1 MTSKHRERTEHK
13 LIGNQ
18 KGEYMAKYKLLALD
32 IDGTLLNDKREL
44 TDRTVEAI
52 KRAID
57 SGVHVTLCTGRPIQG
72 VKWLVEKLAITTP
85 VIIYNGAEIVD
96 PKDNRILF
104 SEQLL
109 PEDAVKIA
117 DLGKNRNTT
126 LIVWCN
132 GELFGYPMNERV
144 ADYKTIARTDPK
156 PFEDI
161 KPLAEKGVTKIIWY
175 DTVEGVDEFKK
186 QLNPKEFKSVTYCT
200 SNPKFL
206 EFFNSNVSKRIS
218 MERLCDLIG
227 VTKEE
232 TVAIGDGY
240 NDVPMLQGAGL
251 SIAMGNAPD
260 DIKSMCDKVTLDNNS
275 DGVAYA
281 INEFIL

>member
-1 MTSKHRERTEHK
+1 MV
-13 LIGNQ
+13 
-18 KGEYMAKYKLLALD
+18 KYKLLALD
-32 IDGTLLNDKREL
+32 IDGTLLDDNRQLSE
-44 TDRTVEAI
+44 ENISAI
-52 KRAID
+52 KRAVD

-85 VIIYNGAEIVD
+85 VITYNGAEIVD

-161 KPLAEKGVTKIIWY
+161 KLLAEKGVTKIIWY

-206 EFFNSNVSKRIS
+206 EFFNSKVSKRIS
-218 MERLCDLIG
+218 MERMCDLIG

-251 SIAMGNAPD
+251 SIVMGNAPD

>member
-1 MTSKHRERTEHK
+1 
-13 LIGNQ
+13 
-18 KGEYMAKYKLLALD
+18 MAKYKLLALD

-44 TDRTVEAI
+44 TDKTILAV
-52 KRAID
+52 KRAIE

-85 VIIYNGAEIVD
+85 VITYNGAEIVD

-117 DLGKNRNTT
+117 DLGKDRNTT

-156 PFEDI
+156 EVTDI
-161 KPLAEKGVTKIIWY
+161 KGLAEKGITKIIWF
-175 DTVEGVDEFKK
+175 DEIERIN
-186 QLNPKEFKSVTYCT
+186 QLKTQLMF
-200 SNPKFL
+200 
-206 EFFNSNVSKRIS
+206 
-218 MERLCDLIG
+218 
-227 VTKEE
+227 
-232 TVAIGDGY
+232 
-240 NDVPMLQGAGL
+240 
-251 SIAMGNAPD
+251 
-260 DIKSMCDKVTLDNNS
+260 
-275 DGVAYA
+275 
-281 INEFIL
+281 

>member
-1 MTSKHRERTEHK
+1 MIAS
-13 LIGNQ
+13 NQ

-52 KRAID
+52 KRAIE

-72 VKWLVEKLAITTP
+72 VKWLVEKLGIITP
-85 VIIYNGAEIVD
+85 VITYNGAEIVD
-96 PKDNRILF
+96 PASGEILF
-104 SEQLL
+104 KNQLL

-117 DLGKNRNTT
+117 EWGMDRGVT
-126 LIVWCN
+126 LIVWSQ
-132 GELFGYPMNERV
+132 GDLYGYPMNERV
-144 ADYKTIARTDPK
+144 DFYKQIALTEPK
-156 PFEDI
+156 EVTDI
-161 KPLAEKGVTKIIWY
+161 KGLAEKGITKIIWF
-175 DTVEGVDEFKK
+175 DEVERINQLKT
-186 QLNPKEFKSVTYCT
+186 QLNKSDFKSVTYVT

-206 EFFNSNVSKRIS
+206 EFFNSEVSKRIS

-240 NDVPMLQGAGL
+240 NDVPMLEGAGL

-260 DIKSMCDKVTLDNNS
+260 DIKALCVAVTDDNNN
-275 DGVAYA
+275 DGVAKA
-281 INEFIL
+281 IERYILSNN